1 MTDIQFA
8 NLESTHNEIIGK
20 CKFNETDFISP
31 SHLDDNPA
39 VESNRRHSDTNTRN
53 NNSSDPMPNRLPER
67 NFDTILE
74 IFRGAAGGFTTYN
87 SGGRTGPGK
96 NTQQMPG
103 QETVH
108 HI

>member
-39 VESNRRHSDTNTRN
+39 VESNRRHSDKT
-53 NNSSDPMPNRLPER
+53 PE
-67 NFDTILE
+67 
-74 IFRGAAGGFTTYN
+74 TTTAVIQCLIDYPKE
-87 SGGRTGPGK
+87 TL
-96 NTQQMPG
+96 TQS
-103 QETVH
+103 
-108 HI
+108 